1 MKMSKNTLSSI
12 LVFFCILTIVFSF
25 SSCSKDFFPRAPED
39 DLVTDEL
46 QKPTGIEEDDSQ
58 IISFGDVI
66 PSLKKVVT
74 VNKKINANKGGS
86 LSLEHEIK
94 TRTGKVEV
102 EMMLTIKP
110 NALSKNT
117 KIKMRLDTKKAIFIF
132 NPDGTQFSTP
142 AIFDVKVSGLKLT
155 SSTGRKID
163 IYYYNEDTG
172 EWEKVKREAV
182 IVDDTRG
189 LIIVKGA
196 QLPHFSRYALSK

>member
-25 SSCSKDFFPRAPED
+25 NSCSKDFFPRAPED